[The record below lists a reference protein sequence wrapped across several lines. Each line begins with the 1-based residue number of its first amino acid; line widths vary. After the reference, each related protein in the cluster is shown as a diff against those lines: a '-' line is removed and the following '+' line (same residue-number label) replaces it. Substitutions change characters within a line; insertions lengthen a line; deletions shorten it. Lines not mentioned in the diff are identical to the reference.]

1 MPHGPAFPDRGQ
13 DDDPALRPGE
23 PDQTGEVPE
32 GWRELAP
39 AREDWLTEDQWVAWL
54 SEIEPEEWATPGED
68 PGDNAG
74 EDAGEDPGDRLPKG
88 IGRPSKGAAVAPA
101 SPAPPAG
108 SPMPHPARPARSPPA
123 TPSMSPPAAPPSM
136 AWPNTPPGPMT
147 GSPAPATTSSPA
159 SCAPW
164 TALKPPPPRSSTP
177 QWPN

>member
-1 MPHGPAFPDRGQ
+1 VPHGPAFPDRGQ

-39 AREDWLTEDQWVAWL
+39 SREDWLTEDQWVAWL

-74 EDAGEDPGDRLPKG
+74 EDPGDRLPKG
-88 IGRPSKGAAVAPA
+88 IGRPSKG
-101 SPAPPAG
+101 G
-108 SPMPHPARPARSPPA
+108 RRPARSPPA

-164 TALKPPPPRSSTP
+164 TALKLPPPRSSTP